1 MRNQVQKPGF
11 STLPTSTR
19 STLQE
24 TGFLILAFSIG
35 LAACGGR
42 GATATFVPHT
52 ATTAPTLSSPI
63 ATALPTL
70 ASPIPT
76 PIDPIPF
83 EGAKAFEWV
92 MDQMHFGPR
101 PTGSREGRATGDY
114 IVRRLKEFG
123 WEVTEQNFE
132 YLGTPVRNITG
143 TRGEGPTIIL
153 GAHYDTRRRADR
165 DPVDPTQPVPGAN
178 DGASGVAVLIELA
191 RVLNVE
197 ATGHRIQL
205 AFFDAEDNGGLDGW
219 DWIVG
224 STYMAANLEEN
235 PEMMVLVDM
244 IGDADQQIY
253 WENTSDAGLRERIWR
268 VAAELGYDA
277 YFVPETRHTI
287 TDDHTPF
294 LRLGIPAI
302 DIIDFDYP
310 YWHTAADT
318 IDKVSADSLER
329 VGRTLQVWLER
340 GAP

>member
-1 MRNQVQKPGF
+1 MRNRVRL
-11 STLPTSTR
+11 SAILA
-19 STLQE
+19 
-24 TGFLILAFSIG
+24 LAFSIG

-42 GATATFVPHT
+42 GAIVTSGPPTV
-52 ATTAPTLSSPI
+52 TTTPTLNSPI
-63 ATALPTL
+63 ATALPAV

-76 PIDPIPF
+76 PIDSIPF

-92 MDQMHFGPR
+92 TDQMHFGPR

-123 WEVTEQNFE
+123 WEVTEQEFE
-132 YLGTPVRNITG
+132 YLGATVRNIIG
-143 TRGEGPTIIL
+143 ARGAGSTLIL
-153 GAHYDTRRRADR
+153 GAHYDTRKRADL
-165 DPVDPTQPVPGAN
+165 DTIDPTQPMPGAN

-219 DWIVG
+219 EWIVG
-224 STYMAANLEEN
+224 STHMAAQLEEN

-253 WENTSDAGLRERIWR
+253 WEGNSDTDLRERIWGL
-268 VAAELGYDA
+268 AAELGYEA

-294 LRLGIPAI
+294 LRLGIPAV
-302 DIIDFDYP
+302 DIIDFDYA

-318 IDKVSADSLER
+318 LDKVSADSLER